1 MEEYS
6 IDKALETLEETNTPQ
21 TIEFKVQ
28 NDFVEKLPE
37 ILSNC
42 EQVKQ
47 WAIAQTEA
55 DRNLI
60 LKTDE
65 DFDNGRK
72 RCAEI
77 NKVVASIESRRK
89 EVKKEYNK
97 PYELFEKKLKEVTA
111 VLTEAKDNL
120 WSQITAAEEKVK
132 AEKENDFKRY
142 FENHDDYAKIK
153 DYRGWEQIFD
163 KTWLNK
169 GKKYDTIFKEIDG
182 KIKTVCDEL
191 VSISDLN
198 SEFEPALLL
207 KYKNGASL
215 TEILSA
221 NRELKAQKEEL
232 ERKKAEQQQ
241 AAVKQSIETPVI
253 EQPQTQPKQ
262 AEVTD
267 ADEELIT
274 IDFRVVC
281 TKTKLKTLGDYMKTN
296 GIKYGRVP
304 KGE

>member
-6 IDKALETLEETNTPQ
+6 IDKALETLEETNTTQ

-28 NDFVEKLPE
+28 NDFVEKLPA

-142 FENHDDYAKIK
+142 FENHDDYANIK

-169 GKKYDTIFKEIDG
+169 GKKYDAVFKEIDG
-182 KIKTVCDEL
+182 KIKTICEEL
-191 VSISDLN
+191 AAISDLN
-198 SEFEPALLL
+198 SEFETVLLV

-241 AAVKQSIETPVI
+241 AVKQSVETPMI
-253 EQPQTQPKQ
+253 EQPQAQPAQ
-262 AEVTD
+262 AEVAET
-267 ADEELIT
+267 DEELIL
-274 IDFRVVC
+274 IDFRVEC
-281 TKTKLKTLGDYMKTN
+281 TKTKLKALGEYMKIN

>member
-1 MEEYS
+1 M
-6 IDKALETLEETNTPQ
+6 
-21 TIEFKVQ
+21 
-28 NDFVEKLPE
+28 
-37 ILSNC
+37 
-42 EQVKQ
+42 
-47 WAIAQTEA
+47 
-55 DRNLI
+55 
-60 LKTDE
+60 
-65 DFDNGRK
+65 
-72 RCAEI
+72 
-77 NKVVASIESRRK
+77 
-89 EVKKEYNK
+89 
-97 PYELFEKKLKEVTA
+97 FEKKLKEVTA

-253 EQPQTQPKQ
+253 EQPQAQPKQ

>member
-111 VLTEAKDNL
+111 VLTGAKDNL
-120 WSQITAAEEKVK
+120 WLQITAAEEKVK

-253 EQPQTQPKQ
+253 EQSQAQPKQ